1 MVTTK
6 ARTIRLRDPGI
17 TTTHAADP
25 DDVVRRLHAARKIAP
40 VPMGLDQILPPSGLA
55 HAQAA
60 GARLADAIQRGERI
74 AILGDYDCDGAV
86 ATSLMVIGLRR
97 LGALSVQY
105 LVPDRMRHGYGLSP
119 GIVPDLLAL
128 HPQVV
133 VTVDNGIAAAEGV
146 ALLKS
151 AGVSVIVTDHHLSG
165 PTLPAAD
172 VIVNPNQPGDAFAS
186 KALAGCGVAFY
197 VLLETRATLRDRGRY
212 QGTRPQPALSD
223 LLALVAL
230 GTVAD
235 VVPLD
240 ANNRLLVSAGLQR
253 MRTHPGPGLSALAQA
268 AGRDVR
274 YLQAQD
280 LAFALGPRLNAA
292 GRLADMRLGI
302 ECLIATDAR
311 VAAAHAAALQQMNA
325 DRQQLGAEMETEA
338 TAMADEIR
346 CSGTW
351 PVAICLHSPRWHAGL
366 VGLLAGRIREY
377 TYRPTL
383 VFTDSEPG
391 IRRGSGR
398 SIPGLHLR
406 DALVDVDSQHPGLM
420 VRFGGHAAAAGLEV
434 RTEHWDAFV
443 TAFTAAVARRLPPDA
458 LEEVLWVD
466 GGLAPACRTLETA
479 TAIETAGPWGAGCP
493 EPVFV
498 DEFRVVGTQMLKAQH
513 LRCQLADPDGHR
525 LPAIAFNHPPVPE
538 GTKARVVY
546 RLSVNRFRDQTTAQ
560 AMIEQLDTTTGDMT
574 G

>member
-1 MVTTK
+1 MHSAKTR
-6 ARTIRLRDPGI
+6 AIRLRHPET
-17 TTTHAADP
+17 TTTHAAGP
-25 DDVVRRLHAARKIAP
+25 EEVVNRINMIRGIAP
-40 VPMGLDQILPPSGLA
+40 VPVHLEQMLPPSGLA
-55 HAQAA
+55 HAHDA

-74 AILGDYDCDGAV
+74 VILGDYDCDGSV
-86 ATSLMVIGLRR
+86 ATSLMLIGLRR

-133 VTVDNGIAAAEGV
+133 VTVDNGIAATEGV
-146 ALLKS
+146 AMLKT
-151 AGVSVIVTDHHLSG
+151 AGVSVVITDHHLAG
-165 PTLPAAD
+165 PALPDAE
-172 VIVNPNQPGDAFAS
+172 VIVNPNQPGDSFAS

-197 VLLETRATLRDRGRY
+197 VLLETRAALRARGRY
-212 QGTRPQPALSD
+212 QAARPQPALSD

-253 MRTHPGPGLSALAQA
+253 MRTHPSPGLRALAHA

-280 LAFALGPRLNAA
+280 LAFAIGPRLNAA

-302 ECLIATDAR
+302 ECLTATDIR
-311 VAAAHAAALQQMNA
+311 VATAHAATLQQLNT
-325 DRQQLGAEMETEA
+325 DRQQLGTEMEAEA
-338 TAMADEIR
+338 TAMAEEIR
-346 CSGTW
+346 CSGQW
-351 PVAICLHSPRWHAGL
+351 PIAICLHSARWHAGL
-366 VGLLAGRIREY
+366 IGLLAGRIREY

-383 VFTDSEPG
+383 VFTDAEPG

-434 RTEHWDAFV
+434 RTERWDTFV
-443 TAFTAAVARRLPPDA
+443 AAFTAAVARRLPPDA
-458 LEEVLWVD
+458 LDEVLWVD

-479 TAIETAGPWGAGCP
+479 HALEQAGPWGAACP

-498 DEFRVVGTQMLKAQH
+498 DEFRVVAPQMLKDKH
-513 LRCQLADPDGHR
+513 LRCDLTDAQGHR
-525 LPAIAFNHPPVPE
+525 LPAIAFNHPPVPD
-538 GTKARVVY
+538 GTRARVAY
-546 RLSVNRFRDQTTAQ
+546 RLSVNRFREQTTAQ